1 MKKSI
6 CFDKKL
12 RIGLFRRKS
21 MEQNNPSQARRC
33 RVLGISYFSGTAEE
47 AVALAHARMTSKN
60 GFSVFTPGATVAAQA
75 MRDARLLALFNAAD
89 LLLPDG
95 KGVSLA
101 AHLAGSGR
109 LSQIAGIDFAEQ
121 LFSSLA
127 PRETRVFFYGAAAN
141 VAERAA
147 AQMREKYPHLIIAAA
162 DGYGEDPLA
171 RIVAFRPHVTC
182 VCLGAGRQEAWIAEH
197 KAHVGGICIGL
208 GGSFD
213 VWAGDKARA
222 PHLLRRL
229 GLEWLWRTVREPK
242 RISRLLPLPRYF
254 FRCLKVRQNA
264 KKRSKK
270 KDAL

>member
-12 RIGLFRRKS
+12 RIGLFLRKS

-33 RVLGISYFSGTAEE
+33 RVLGISYFSGTAKE
-47 AVALAHARMTSKN
+47 AVALARAQITSKN
-60 GFSVFTPGATVAAQA
+60 GFSIFTPGATVAARA
-75 MRDARLLALFNAAD
+75 TRDTHLLTILNEAD

-95 KGVSLA
+95 RGVSLA
-101 AHLAGSGR
+101 AQLAGSGR
-109 LSQIAGIDFAEQ
+109 LSQIAGIDFAEL

-127 PRETRVFFYGAAAN
+127 PSETRVFFYGAAAN

-147 AQMREKYPHLIIAAA
+147 ARMREKHPHLIIATA
-162 DGYGEDPLA
+162 DGYGEAPLA

-182 VCLGAGRQEAWIAEH
+182 VCLGAGRQEAWIAEY
-197 KAHVGGICIGL
+197 KAHIGGICIGL

-222 PHLLRRL
+222 PRLLRRL
-229 GLEWLWRTVREPK
+229 GLEWLWRTVLEP
-242 RISRLLPLPRYF
+242 RRVSRLLPLPRYF
-254 FRCLKVRQNA
+254 FRCLAVRQNA

-270 KDAL
+270 KDTL